1 MNGGPPG
8 ICSMQEKKYTKN
20 KINLNY
26 VVFILAI
33 LFISC
38 VPEPS
43 RDSFV
48 RFPFIRIL
56 FPTSEGLTDSFEQ
69 TLANEVELSLIGL
82 FSNYEEDSKR
92 YAKLS
97 LRLAMRNLGSSE
109 EISFESKKVHAWY
122 KNKELNFIDMTEP
135 EIDLDSSDFLIEL
148 TFSTDTSYS
157 SNSHDLIE
165 SETEINHPK
174 IKIDLSQ
181 CIRIGG
187 NYVVIDTIFAF
198 PRKFR

>member
-1 MNGGPPG
+1 MRQIRASNR
-8 ICSMQEKKYTKN
+8 IFY
-20 KINLNY
+20 I
-26 VVFILAI
+26 VFIIAI
-33 LFISC
+33 LSLSC
-38 VPEPS
+38 IIEPS
-43 RDSFV
+43 WDSYV
-48 RFPFIRIL
+48 RSPFIRIL
-56 FPTSEGLTDSFEQ
+56 FPTNEGLTDSFEQ

-82 FSNYEEDSKR
+82 FSTYEEDSKR
-92 YAKLS
+92 YANLS
-97 LRLAMRNLGSSE
+97 LRLVMRNLGSSE

-148 TFSTDTSYS
+148 KFSTDTFYS

-165 SETEINHPK
+165 SEINHPK

-198 PRKFR
+198 SRKFR